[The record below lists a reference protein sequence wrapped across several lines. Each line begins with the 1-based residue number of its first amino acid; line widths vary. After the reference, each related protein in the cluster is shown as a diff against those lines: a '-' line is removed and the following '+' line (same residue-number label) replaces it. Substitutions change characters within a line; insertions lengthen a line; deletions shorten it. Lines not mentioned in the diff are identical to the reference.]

1 MNRYFRVFSPAF
13 LLLGSWQCSTQNIPA
28 LEGRIQ
34 PAEGWKPMVY
44 LIQPRQ
50 FAEVASS
57 YSGLVLDSAQ
67 IAPDGSFRFEK
78 APAATG
84 LLQLCVQK
92 NGSRFSNQL
101 LDEIPLKAN
110 YMPLVWT
117 GKGHLYIQSRADAF
131 QSAYNIQQP
140 DPENQAIMLL
150 RDLRHQVWQQESITL
165 EAVHDEHNLMD
176 FDAAL
181 RRFQTPLI
189 QFSDTTAYWRA
200 AMLAVRWTSAEGD
213 YERLPECIIRQCNRW
228 QNHPEAGPW
237 FKMLCDKRASLPVSI
252 GETTPDHAL
261 PMAAGDTL
269 QLKQLLGKKLTIL
282 DIWASWCAPCRKENR
297 EVLQP
302 LWAAHQSS
310 GLQIIGY
317 SIDSSPAAWKAA
329 ISKDGANWP
338 QASHL
343 SGDDTPFMQTLR
355 ISTIPANFILD
366 AQGKVLAKN
375 LHGEALSRF
384 IAEYLQK

>member
-1 MNRYFRVFSPAF
+1 MDFSFRVFSPVL

-34 PAEGWKPMVY
+34 AAEGWKPMVY

-57 YSGLVLDSAQ
+57 YTGLVLDSAQ
-67 IAPDGSFRFEK
+67 IAPDGIFRFEK
-78 APAATG
+78 APAVTG

-92 NGSRFSNQL
+92 IASRFPNQL
-101 LDEIPLKAN
+101 LDELPLKAN
-110 YMPLVWT
+110 YMPFVWT
-117 GKGHLYIQSRADAF
+117 GKGHLYIQSRAEAF
-131 QSAYNIQQP
+131 QADFSIQQP
-140 DPENQAIMLL
+140 DPENQALLHL
-150 RDLRHQVWQQESITL
+150 RDLRHQAWKQEAITL
-165 EAVHDEHNLMD
+165 EAEHDEHNLMETE
-176 FDAAL
+176 AAL
-181 RRFQTPLI
+181 RRFQAPLI
-189 QFSDTTAYWRA
+189 QFSDTTAHWRA

-213 YERLPECIIRQCNRW
+213 YERLPECIIHQCNRW
-228 QNHPEAGPW
+228 QNHPDAGAW
-237 FKMLCDKRASLPVSI
+237 FKALCDKRASLPVSI
-252 GETTPDHAL
+252 GENIPDF
-261 PMAAGDTL
+261 PMPMVAGDTL
-269 QLKQLLGKKLTIL
+269 PLRQLLGKKLTVL

-302 LWAAHQSS
+302 LWVANRSG

-317 SIDSSPAAWKAA
+317 SIDSSPAAWKTA
-329 ISKDGANWP
+329 ITKDGANWP

-366 AQGKVLAKN
+366 AQGKILAKN

-384 IAEYLQK
+384 ITEYLQK